1 MEKNLN
7 EFRQRREE
15 VFKVAKEGKMDLAAK
30 KFSELNEVNENYQKA
45 LIELSDFNVKEAEEF
60 KIQNDRANAFF
71 K

>member
-30 KFSELNEVNENYQKA
+30 SLVN
-45 LIELSDFNVKEAEEF
+45 
-60 KIQNDRANAFF
+60 
-71 K
+71 